1 MPKDFDRWIN
11 VKKDLDN
18 KNKLPSIKEGEIW
31 WCSVGENVGVEIG
44 GKSKVFTRPVLIYKK
59 LSRFG
64 FMGVPLTSKNHT
76 ENWYVKF
83 VFKNRI
89 SLAALSQARVFSVAR
104 LHKRMGTISGQDFK
118 LIERKF
124 NEIYIK
130 NYPQPDDW
138 GVAGNP
144 EYNLIIPHEKN
155 FVYNNNMNQ
164 SFFFYDLETSGLNPR
179 EDRIMQFA
187 GQRTSLDLEPM
198 GKPVNILVRLSD
210 DALPTW
216 QRFCF

>member
-1 MPKDFDRWIN
+1 MPKKFDEWIEI
-11 VKKDLDN
+11 KKDLDE
-18 KNKLPSIKEGEIW
+18 KNRLPSIKEGEIW

-64 FMGVPLTSKNHT
+64 FMGVPLTSKDHS

-83 VFKNRI
+83 VFKERT

-104 LHKRMGTISGQDFK
+104 LHKKMGTISEQDFN

-124 NEIYIK
+124 NDLYIK
-130 NYPQPDDW
+130 NYPQPNDW

-144 EYNLIIPHEKN
+144 ECKSIIAKICG
-155 FVYNNNMNQ
+155 F
-164 SFFFYDLETSGLNPR
+164 
-179 EDRIMQFA
+179 
-187 GQRTSLDLEPM
+187 
-198 GKPVNILVRLSD
+198 GKRVI
-210 DALPTW
+210 
-216 QRFCF
+216 QKFKK